1 LLDLR
6 LRNHSVY
13 GVNSSFA
20 YAQLNFH
27 WQRGDEM
34 ALAATTI

>member
-1 LLDLR
+1 MI
-6 LRNHSVY
+6 Y

-27 WQRGDEM
+27 GQRGDKM
-34 ALAATTI
+34 ALAATTV